1 MRLHARHNE
10 KQGDKSANEC
20 DDLRCNATHACV
32 ISLHSSMRPQEKNF
46 ISFVPA
52 DEKYINFACSLCL
65 TPRKTYLAEHIH
77 ELALALV
84 APLRSEDDVDAVVGA
99 GHGLSSGQLGLS
111 NILLAG
117 SSGSRS

>member
-1 MRLHARHNE
+1 MPTLVFFHASCE
-10 KQGDKSANEC
+10 DIC
-20 DDLRCNATHACV
+20 
-32 ISLHSSMRPQEKNF
+32 

-52 DEKYINFACSLCL
+52 DEKYINFCTYLSNS
-65 TPRKTYLAEHIH
+65 KKHTYLAEHIH

-117 SSGSRS
+117 SSGARSWSRSGTGSDAHGLLNLGNTGGNVA